1 MPALVTFRS
10 PVAATPRPTPTAAA
24 DSAAP
29 TKDSPMLVLTRKS
42 DESIRI
48 GEDIVV
54 KVIRTGK
61 GTVKLGIDAPAD
73 VRVLRGELVEQ
84 MFADAAVGADADDA
98 DDDEDAFSYAGD
110 GEFGLPASVACGG
123 YVALP
128 AMA

>member
-1 MPALVTFRS
+1 M
-10 PVAATPRPTPTAAA
+10 
-24 DSAAP
+24 
-29 TKDSPMLVLTRKS
+29 KDELMLVLTRKS
-42 DESIRI
+42 EESIRI

-84 MFADAAVGADADDA
+84 VAAEATLDAADEDD
-98 DDDEDAFSYAGD
+98 DAFSYDAD
-110 GEFGLPASVACGG
+110 EEFALPASVACGG

-128 AMA
+128 AMV

>member
-1 MPALVTFRS
+1 MRYSISVPDDPRRRES
-10 PVAATPRPTPTAAA
+10 PPPAAA
-24 DSAAP
+24 ARKTD
-29 TKDSPMLVLTRKS
+29 PMLVLTRKS

-48 GEDIVV
+48 GEDIVI

-84 MFADAAVGADADDA
+84 VEEFAAAADEDGSDD
-98 DDDEDAFSYAGD
+98 DAFSYEAD
-110 GEFGLPASVACGG
+110 GEFALPASVACGG

-128 AMA
+128 ALV